1 MAESH
6 HVSILDHFAD
16 LDDPRVER
24 TRRHKL
30 VDIIAIAICA
40 IICGADSWVHV
51 ELFGR
56 SKLEWFQTFLEL
68 PNGVPSHDTFGDVF
82 ARLDPEQF
90 QSCFMAWTQAI
101 AELLPE
107 EVVAIDGKTARRSH
121 GCAGGKGAMHLVS
134 AWATQNTLTLGQVRT
149 AEKSNEITA
158 IPQLLDLLDLH
169 GCIVTID
176 AMGCQREIAQQITDG
191 GANYVLAVKENQG
204 QLHEGIRDLFEGAEA
219 LGFDGVPYDY
229 SQTVN
234 KGHGRVERRECWT
247 ITETDCLDYINPHG
261 QWPQLKAAIKVVG
274 HRETAAGAISQ
285 PRYYISSRAA
295 PAEQLLA
302 AVRSHWSTENSLHWT
317 LDVTF
322 REDQCRVRKDHG
334 PQNLATLRQISHNLL
349 KNENTLKVGIQGK
362 RLNAGWREDYLLKV
376 LLG

>member
-1 MAESH
+1 MA
-6 HVSILDHFAD
+6 
-16 LDDPRVER
+16 
-24 TRRHKL
+24 
-30 VDIIAIAICA
+30 
-40 IICGADSWVHV
+40 
-51 ELFGR
+51 
-56 SKLEWFQTFLEL
+56 
-68 PNGVPSHDTFGDVF
+68 
-82 ARLDPEQF
+82 
-90 QSCFMAWTQAI
+90 
-101 AELLPE
+101 
-107 EVVAIDGKTARRSH
+107 
-121 GCAGGKGAMHLVS
+121 
-134 AWATQNTLTLGQVRT
+134 TLGQVRT
-149 AEKSNEITA
+149 EEKSNEITA
-158 IPQLLDLLDLH
+158 IPQLLNLLDLQ

-176 AMGCQREIAQQITDG
+176 AMGCQREIAQQIVDG
-191 GANYVLAVKENQG
+191 GADYLLAVKENQG
-204 QLHEGIRDLFEGAEA
+204 QLHEGIRDLFAGAEA

-295 PAEQLLA
+295 PAGQLLA
-302 AVRSHWSTENSLHWT
+302 AVRSHWSIENSLHWT